1 MHQYQANIAWE
12 RGQQVFT
19 DNQYSRAHQWEF
31 DGGLRVPAS
40 SSPLSVPLPMSEPG
54 NVDPEEALVAALA
67 SCHMLF
73 YLSFVAQRGYVLD
86 RYQDLAVGIM
96 DNNAQG
102 KRAITRIHLRPHES
116 YTGARQPDLQ
126 EREELHHRAHEQCY
140 IANSIHAEVIIE
152 IE

>member
-40 SSPLSVPLPMSEPG
+40 SSPLSVPLPMSEPA
-54 NVDPEEALVAALA
+54 NIDPEEALVAALA

-102 KRAITRIHLRPHES
+102 KLAITRIHLRPRES

-126 EREELHHRAHEQCY
+126 ERKELHHRAHEQCY

>member
-1 MHQYQANIAWE
+1 MHQYQAKINWE

-19 DNQYSRAHQWEF
+19 DNKYSRAHQWEF
-31 DGGLRVPAS
+31 DGGLTVPAS
-40 SSPLSVPLPMSEPG
+40 SSPLSVPLPMSEAG

-86 RYQDLAVGIM
+86 QYQDLAVGIM
-96 DNNAQG
+96 DKNAQG

-116 YTGARQPDLQ
+116 YTGAQQPGLQ
-126 EREELHHRAHEQCY
+126 EREELHHMAHEQCY